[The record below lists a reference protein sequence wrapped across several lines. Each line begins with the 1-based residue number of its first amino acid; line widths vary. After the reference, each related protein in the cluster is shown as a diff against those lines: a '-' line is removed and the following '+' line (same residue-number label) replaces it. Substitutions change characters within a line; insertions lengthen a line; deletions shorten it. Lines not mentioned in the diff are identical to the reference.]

1 MIRVHLTSASLIVMI
16 EPPLS
21 VDCRIVTEVDTDEQR
36 TDELGELVIDS
47 PELPI
52 RLELDLPAGATI
64 TPWITG

>member
-36 TDELGELVIDS
+36 TDELVS
-47 PELPI
+47 
-52 RLELDLPAGATI
+52 
-64 TPWITG
+64 